1 MADAPDCTL
10 LFGYMQTA
18 CIKTN
23 ASLGYDKHGK
33 KITGA
38 PPSTSGSGSSGSSF
52 FGIPLPGSDWWRH
65 FMFRVGEVVIGV
77 TMVIVGVKA
86 LATSGDTT
94 KVIVKGAK
102 KVGKQL

>member
-1 MADAPDCTL
+1 MADFPDCTL
-10 LFGYMQTA
+10 MTGKMRTA
-18 CIKTN
+18 CIAVNKQ
-23 ASLGYDKHGK
+23 AGYDEHGK
-33 KITGA
+33 KIVGSQV
-38 PPSTSGSGSSGSSF
+38 PPSDGGSGSTF

-65 FMFRVGEVVIGV
+65 MIFRVGEVVVGIA
-77 TMVIVGVKA
+77 MVIVGVKA